1 MEIHAQA
8 VAVDG
13 HNVMAHR
20 PTLTFVIMHLIPG
33 DPFATEARM
42 LPEEVVQN
50 MRERYH
56 LDKPL
61 IEQYVQYM
69 NGLIHLDL
77 GPSIQQKSQDVTTL
91 IQSGFPASAV
101 LGLQSLVIALA
112 GGIALGV
119 VAALFHNR
127 LMDYAAGSAKARR
140 SGWSARAAAASRRSA
155 GP

>member
-1 MEIHAQA
+1 MWKYMLKRSLSMVITLWLIA
-8 VAVDG
+8 
-13 HNVMAHR
+13 
-20 PTLTFVIMHLIPG
+20 TLTFVIMHLIPG

-42 LPEEVVQN
+42 LPEEVVRN